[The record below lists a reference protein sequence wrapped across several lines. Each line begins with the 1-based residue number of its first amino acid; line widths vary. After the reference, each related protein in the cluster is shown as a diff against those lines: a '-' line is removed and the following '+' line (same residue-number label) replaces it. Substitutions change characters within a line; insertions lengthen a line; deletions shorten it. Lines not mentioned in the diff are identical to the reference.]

1 MRLLPALLALV
12 TTLGV
17 AGAALPADAASA
29 APAGTVSASASAA
42 SSAAEADG
50 DSVTLTVSPEAD
62 GVLRSGDDLDLTLTV
77 TNGTE
82 SDLDEGS
89 ARIYLDRDSFVA
101 RSKLADW
108 LTPETTTGDDYLGL
122 YMARVDVPAVSAGE
136 TVTVDDVSIPADRT
150 ALDGWTWGAR
160 ALGVRLLGPDGLQV
174 AQARSSVVWYPSESF
189 QPTRLSVAVPITT
202 PETENGVL
210 DAAALEA
217 YTSPDGTLTRQLRQV
232 VGTSATVAVDPMII
246 ASIRLLGSEAPESA
260 VEWLD
265 DLSAAGVETFP
276 LAYADADVAGL
287 SQAGAPSVPGPT
299 SFDSLVDESR
309 FDTST
314 SATDA
319 PTPAPTDETSDG
331 SDSSTSSSSGS
342 STSSESSESSPGA
355 GPSDSPGVGTGG
367 GSGSTAPPADEPT
380 PTPTDEPT
388 APPLPTTESLLAF
401 PWSLS
406 SIAWPVDDTVVASDI
421 ATITERDY
429 TSTILSSSNVDVA
442 SESTE
447 NAPVDLG
454 GSTGLVS
461 DDTLSGLV
469 REAAA
474 ATSTAS
480 WKSAMAELSASV
492 ATIAKERPSDGR
504 TMLATLGRSWSTDGE
519 RLRQTL
525 GALDDLPWSAPSA
538 LGDTLAVDATDA
550 TVVDEPESAERLRD
564 LRSLVRS
571 DRQVADFST
580 ALEEPQTVTGP
591 ARLRT
596 LALSSHAWRANPGGL
611 SSEVAD
617 AAVAATDTSRL
628 VSIVQGSDQL
638 ILGDR
643 SSLPLYVQN
652 TSDSAA
658 TVFLTLAPS
667 SSRLL
672 VEEDRIP
679 VTVQAQSQARVRV
692 PVQSIANGTVDVSM
706 SLVSSTGVTIA
717 TPAVVSINVQAGWE
731 TAITWAFGIGFAL
744 LFGGGIYRTIR
755 KRRRGAD
762 GGGSAGGDPDGPTD
776 GPVASP
782 GAAA

>member
-17 AGAALPADAASA
+17 AGAALPAE
-29 APAGTVSASASAA
+29 PASAA
-42 SSAAEADG
+42 SAGSSAAAASSATGQSDA
-50 DSVTLTVSPEAD
+50 VTLSVAPEAD
-62 GVLRSGDDLDLTLTV
+62 GVLRSGDDLELSVTV

-82 SDLDEGS
+82 TDLDAGS
-89 ARIYLDRDSFVA
+89 ARIYLDRDSFLT

-108 LTPETTTGDDYLGL
+108 LSPDETTGDDYLGI
-122 YMARVDVPAVSAGE
+122 YMARVDVPAVAAGE
-136 TVTVDDVSIPADRT
+136 SVTVDSITIPASRT
-150 ALDGWTWGAR
+150 ALDGWSWGAR
-160 ALGVRLLGPDGLQV
+160 ALGVRLLDSVGVQV

-217 YTSPDGTLTRQLRQV
+217 YTSADGTLTRQLRQV
-232 VGTSATVAVDPMII
+232 VGTSATIAVDPMII
-246 ASIRLLGSEAPESA
+246 ASIRLLGSEAPASA
-260 VEWLD
+260 LGWLD
-265 DLSAAGVETFP
+265 DLSSAGVETFP
-276 LAYADADVAGL
+276 LTYADADVAGL

-299 SFDSLVDESR
+299 SFDGFVDESR

-319 PTPAPTDETSDG
+319 PSPAETDQGTSDG
-331 SDSSTSSSSGS
+331 SGSSTSSSSGS
-342 STSSESSESSPGA
+342 
-355 GPSDSPGVGTGG
+355 
-367 GSGSTAPPADEPT
+367 PADPSATET
-380 PTPTDEPT
+380 PSPSPTDEPS
-388 APPLPTTESLLAF
+388 APPLPTTESLLSF

-406 SIAWPVDDTVVASDI
+406 SIAWPADDTVVSSDI
-421 ATITERDY
+421 ATITSRDY
-429 TSTILSSSNVDVA
+429 TSTILSSSNVNVA
-442 SESTE
+442 TDATE

-461 DDTLSGLV
+461 DDTLSGLI

-474 ATSTAS
+474 ATSQAA
-480 WKSAMAELSASV
+480 WRSAMAELSASV
-492 ATIAKERPSDGR
+492 ATIAKERPSDAR
-504 TMLATLGRSWSTDGE
+504 TMLATLDRSWSTDGG

-525 GALDDLPWSAPSA
+525 AALDDLPWSSPSS
-538 LGDTLAVDATDA
+538 LSDTLAAEPTDA
-550 TVVDEPESAERLRD
+550 TVVDEPESADRLRE
-564 LRSLVRS
+564 LRSIVRA
-571 DRQVADFST
+571 DEQVTDFST
-580 ALEEPQTVTGP
+580 ALEDPLTVTGP

-596 LALSSHAWRANPGGL
+596 LALSSHAWRDNPDGL
-611 SSEVAD
+611 STEVD
-617 AAVAATDTSRL
+617 GATQQATETSQL

-652 TSDSAA
+652 ASDSSA

-667 SSRLL
+667 SSRLTI
-672 VEEDRIP
+672 EENRIP
-679 VTVQAQSQARVRV
+679 VTVQAKSQVRVRV
-692 PVQSIANGTVDVSM
+692 PVQSIANGTVNVSL

-717 TPAVVSINVQAGWE
+717 TPAVVTINVQAGWE

-755 KRRRGAD
+755 KRRRGAARDDD
-762 GGGSAGGDPDGPTD
+762 GDDDSDDSDYDESGVTGSTGHSEPTV
-776 GPVASP
+776 GSTA
-782 GAAA
+782 

>member
-29 APAGTVSASASAA
+29 APGGTATTTSAA
-42 SSAAEADG
+42 APAADG
-50 DSVTLTVSPEAD
+50 DAVTLTVAPEAD
-62 GVLRSGDDLDLTLTV
+62 GVLRSGDDLDLTLSV

-82 SDLDEGS
+82 TDLDAGT
-89 ARIYLDRDSFVA
+89 ARVYLDRDSFA
-101 RSKLADW
+101 TRSKLAGW
-108 LTPETTTGDDYLGL
+108 LNPETTTGDDYLGI
-122 YMARVDVPAVSAGE
+122 YMARVEVPAVAAGE

-189 QPTRLSVAVPITT
+189 QPTRLSVTVPITT

-232 VGTSATVAVDPMII
+232 VGTTATVAVDPMII

-265 DLSAAGVETFP
+265 DLSDAGVETFP

-299 SFDSLVDESR
+299 SFDSFVDESR

-314 SATDA
+314 SATDV
-319 PTPAPTDETSDG
+319 PTPVQTDETSDG

-342 STSSESSESSPGA
+342 SGPSGASGASGSDSPDSPGA
-355 GPSDSPGVGTGG
+355 GTEP
-367 GSGSTAPPADEPT
+367 GSTAPPAEQPS
-380 PTPTDEPT
+380 PEPTDEPT
-388 APPLPTTESLLAF
+388 APPLPTTESLLSF

-406 SIAWPVDDTVVASDI
+406 SIAWPIDDTVVASDI

-442 SESTE
+442 SDSTE

-474 ATSTAS
+474 ATGTVA

-492 ATIAKERPSDGR
+492 ATIARERPSDAR
-504 TMLATLGRSWSTDGE
+504 TMLATLSRSWSTDGD

-525 GALDDLPWSAPSA
+525 GALDDLPWSSPSPLA
-538 LGDTLAVDATDA
+538 DTLAADPTDA
-550 TVVDEPESAERLRD
+550 TVVDEPESAERLRE

-571 DRQVADFST
+571 DRQVTDFST
-580 ALEEPQTVTGP
+580 ALEEPQTVTGA

-596 LALSSHAWRANPGGL
+596 LALASNAWRANPDGL
-611 SSEVAD
+611 SSEVGD

-762 GGGSAGGDPDGPTD
+762 GGGDSDGPTDGPTD
-776 GPVASP
+776 GPVTSP
-782 GAAA
+782 GPAA